1 MFHRDD
7 HRYHHRIVIA
17 AVVVAVTMRLKR
29 SLLVSA
35 ELSVH
40 AEQGNSDV
48 GANPTVAPNVAPFQP
63 ESKLEAIRQE
73 EKAINDTQ
81 PTNQAPA
88 ANRIA
93 ADPVHKRHHRPVH
106 HQAAHQARP
115 AHQPHAVRHPV
126 HPAYFRQPS
135 IRRFL
140 IYGRPHNRPD
150 LPLVLIYPRPN
161 TNYSRNTLAMFRAIS
176 ESPNKPILGLN
187 IIPFLG
193 MNLISEVLGLDLTLI
208 PEHKNDLDQVEDDSI
223 HFPSDMN
230 KDQLLRLMEL
240 HGMVPMP
247 KDDDEDSDEV
257 QLTKKDRLPEY
268 HPSSPNSGNRGMLQL
283 MSNYNRP
290 REVDDESVPRIQPRS
305 LGILAKFHPR
315 FNIKNEGDLE
325 ISEVNRKRRSADE
338 EKQEDKSSTTTST
351 TESSSSTT
359 ESDSKHSNS
368 SSESSD
374 SKHSESSNKET
385 ESSEE
390 SSESKESS
398 ENNNSTTESSNS
410 NSTTTA
416 DETHK
421 TVSQILEQLLV
432 EVIEFL
438 FH

>member
-1 MFHRDD
+1 M
-7 HRYHHRIVIA
+7 
-17 AVVVAVTMRLKR
+17 TMRLKR

-150 LPLVLIYPRPN
+150 LPLVLIYPRPS

-208 PEHKNDLDQVEDDSI
+208 PEHRDDLDQVEDDSI

-230 KDQLLRLMEL
+230 REQLLRLMEQ

-247 KDDDEDSDEV
+247 KDDDEDSSEI
-257 QLTKKDRLPEY
+257 QTKRDRLVLMGQQAVPEY
-268 HPSSPNSGNRGMLQL
+268 RPPAPNGLNRGMLQL
-283 MSNYNRP
+283 MSNYNR
-290 REVDDESVPRIQPRS
+290 REVEDETVPHIQPRS
-305 LGILAKFHPR
+305 LGIFPKFHPR
-315 FNIKNEGDLE
+315 FNIKNEGELE
-325 ISEVNRKRRSADE
+325 ISEANRKRRSADSSD
-338 EKQEDKSSTTTST
+338 KEDTTTST
-351 TESSSSTT
+351 TESATT
-359 ESDSKHSNS
+359 ESSESKHSNHSNEES
-368 SSESSD
+368 SSEHSDSSEE
-374 SKHSESSNKET
+374 SKHSESSD
-385 ESSEE
+385 
-390 SSESKESS
+390 
-398 ENNNSTTESSNS
+398 NNNSTTESSNS
-410 NSTTTA
+410 NNSTTTA
-416 DETHK
+416 DEAHK
-421 TVSQILEQLLV
+421 TVSQILEQLLI

>member
-150 LPLVLIYPRPN
+150 LPLVLIYPRPS

-208 PEHKNDLDQVEDDSI
+208 PEHRDDLDQVEDDSI

-230 KDQLLRLMEL
+230 REQLLRLMEQ

-247 KDDDEDSDEV
+247 KDDDEDSSEI
-257 QLTKKDRLPEY
+257 QTKRDRLVLMGQQAAPEY
-268 HPSSPNSGNRGMLQL
+268 RPPAPNGLNRGMLQL
-283 MSNYNRP
+283 MSNYNR
-290 REVDDESVPRIQPRS
+290 REVEDETVPHIQPRS
-305 LGILAKFHPR
+305 LGIFPKFHPR
-315 FNIKNEGDLE
+315 FNIKNEGELE
-325 ISEVNRKRRSADE
+325 ISEANRKRRSADSD
-338 EKQEDKSSTTTST
+338 KEDTTTST
-351 TESSSSTT
+351 SATTESS
-359 ESDSKHSNS
+359 ESKHSNHSNEES
-368 SSESSD
+368 SSEHSDSSEE
-374 SKHSESSNKET
+374 SKHSESSD
-385 ESSEE
+385 
-390 SSESKESS
+390 
-398 ENNNSTTESSNS
+398 NNNSTTESSNS
-410 NSTTTA
+410 NNSTTTA
-416 DETHK
+416 DEAHK
-421 TVSQILEQLLV
+421 TVSQILEQLLI

>member
-1 MFHRDD
+1 MF
-7 HRYHHRIVIA
+7 
-17 AVVVAVTMRLKR
+17 K
-29 SLLVSA
+29 
-35 ELSVH
+35 
-40 AEQGNSDV
+40 
-48 GANPTVAPNVAPFQP
+48 
-63 ESKLEAIRQE
+63 
-73 EKAINDTQ
+73 
-81 PTNQAPA
+81 
-88 ANRIA
+88 
-93 ADPVHKRHHRPVH
+93 
-106 HQAAHQARP
+106 
-115 AHQPHAVRHPV
+115 
-126 HPAYFRQPS
+126 
-135 IRRFL
+135 
-140 IYGRPHNRPD
+140 
-150 LPLVLIYPRPN
+150 
-161 TNYSRNTLAMFRAIS
+161 AIS

-240 HGMVPMP
+240 HGMMPMP

-257 QLTKKDRLPEY
+257 QLTKKDRLVLMGQQAIPEY
-268 HPSSPNSGNRGMLQL
+268 HPSAPNSGNRGMLQL

-290 REVDDESVPRIQPRS
+290 READDESVPRIQPRS

-351 TESSSSTT
+351 TESSSSTKHSNSSSESSKTSTTTSTT
-359 ESDSKHSNS
+359 ESSSSTTNS

-398 ENNNSTTESSNS
+398 ENNNSTTAEPSNS

>member
-1 MFHRDD
+1 M
-7 HRYHHRIVIA
+7 
-17 AVVVAVTMRLKR
+17 TMRLKR

-150 LPLVLIYPRPN
+150 LPLVLIYPRPS

-208 PEHKNDLDQVEDDSI
+208 PEHRDDLDQVEDDSI
-223 HFPSDMN
+223 NFPSDMN
-230 KDQLLRLMEL
+230 REQLLRLMEQ

-247 KDDDEDSDEV
+247 KDDDEDSSEI
-257 QLTKKDRLPEY
+257 QTKRDRLVLMGQQAAPEY
-268 HPSSPNSGNRGMLQL
+268 RPPAPNGLNRGMLQL
-283 MSNYNRP
+283 MSNYNR
-290 REVDDESVPRIQPRS
+290 REVEDETVPHIQPRS
-305 LGILAKFHPR
+305 LGIFPKFHPR
-315 FNIKNEGDLE
+315 FNIKNEGELE
-325 ISEVNRKRRSADE
+325 ISEANRKRRSADS
-338 EKQEDKSSTTTST
+338 DKENTTTST
-351 TESSSSTT
+351 TESATT
-359 ESDSKHSNS
+359 ESSESKHSNHSNEES
-368 SSESSD
+368 SSEHSDSSEE
-374 SKHSESSNKET
+374 SKHSESSD
-385 ESSEE
+385 
-390 SSESKESS
+390 
-398 ENNNSTTESSNS
+398 NNNSTTESSNS
-410 NSTTTA
+410 NNSTTTA
-416 DETHK
+416 DEAHK
-421 TVSQILEQLLV
+421 TVSQILEQLLI

>member
-1 MFHRDD
+1 M
-7 HRYHHRIVIA
+7 
-17 AVVVAVTMRLKR
+17 TMRLKR

-150 LPLVLIYPRPN
+150 LPLVLIYPRPS

-208 PEHKNDLDQVEDDSI
+208 PEHRDDLDQVEDDSI

-230 KDQLLRLMEL
+230 REQLLRLMEQ

-247 KDDDEDSDEV
+247 KDDDEDSSEI
-257 QLTKKDRLPEY
+257 QTKRDRLVLMGQQAAPEY
-268 HPSSPNSGNRGMLQL
+268 RPPAPNGLNRGMLQL
-283 MSNYNRP
+283 MSNYNR
-290 REVDDESVPRIQPRS
+290 REVEDETVPHIQPRS
-305 LGILAKFHPR
+305 LGIFPKFHPR
-315 FNIKNEGDLE
+315 FNIKNEGELE
-325 ISEVNRKRRSADE
+325 ISEANRKRRSADSD
-338 EKQEDKSSTTTST
+338 KEDTTTST
-351 TESSSSTT
+351 SATTESS
-359 ESDSKHSNS
+359 ESKHSNHSNEES
-368 SSESSD
+368 SSEHSDSSEE
-374 SKHSESSNKET
+374 SKHSESSD
-385 ESSEE
+385 
-390 SSESKESS
+390 
-398 ENNNSTTESSNS
+398 NNNSTTESSNS
-410 NSTTTA
+410 NNSTTTA
-416 DETHK
+416 DEAHK
-421 TVSQILEQLLV
+421 TVSQILEQLLI

>member
-1 MFHRDD
+1 MFDD
-7 HRYHHRIVIA
+7 HRYHRIVIA

-150 LPLVLIYPRPN
+150 LPLVLIYPRPS

-208 PEHKNDLDQVEDDSI
+208 PEHRDDLDQVEDDSI
-223 HFPSDMN
+223 NFPSDMN
-230 KDQLLRLMEL
+230 REQLLRLMEQ

-247 KDDDEDSDEV
+247 KDDDEDSSEI
-257 QLTKKDRLPEY
+257 QTKRDRLVLMGQQAAPEY
-268 HPSSPNSGNRGMLQL
+268 RPPAPNGLNRGMLQL
-283 MSNYNRP
+283 MSNYNR
-290 REVDDESVPRIQPRS
+290 REVEDETVPHIQPRS
-305 LGILAKFHPR
+305 LGIFPKFHPR
-315 FNIKNEGDLE
+315 FNIKNEGELE
-325 ISEVNRKRRSADE
+325 ISEANRKRRSADS
-338 EKQEDKSSTTTST
+338 DKENTTTST
-351 TESSSSTT
+351 TESATT
-359 ESDSKHSNS
+359 ESSESKHSNHSNEES
-368 SSESSD
+368 SSEHSDSSEE
-374 SKHSESSNKET
+374 SKHSESSD
-385 ESSEE
+385 
-390 SSESKESS
+390 
-398 ENNNSTTESSNS
+398 NNNSTTESSNS
-410 NSTTTA
+410 NNSTTTA
-416 DETHK
+416 DEAHK
-421 TVSQILEQLLV
+421 TVSQILEQLLI

>member
-208 PEHKNDLDQVEDDSI
+208 PEHRDDLDQVEDDSI

-230 KDQLLRLMEL
+230 REQLLRLMEQ

-247 KDDDEDSDEV
+247 KDDDEDSSEI
-257 QLTKKDRLPEY
+257 QTKRDRLVLMGQQAVPEY
-268 HPSSPNSGNRGMLQL
+268 RPPAPNGLNRGMLQL
-283 MSNYNRP
+283 MSNYNR
-290 REVDDESVPRIQPRS
+290 REVEDETVPHIQPRS
-305 LGILAKFHPR
+305 LGIFPKFHPR
-315 FNIKNEGDLE
+315 FNIKNEGELE
-325 ISEVNRKRRSADE
+325 ISEANRKRRSADSSD
-338 EKQEDKSSTTTST
+338 KEDTTTST
-351 TESSSSTT
+351 TESATT
-359 ESDSKHSNS
+359 ESSESKHSNHSNEES
-368 SSESSD
+368 SSEHSDSSEE
-374 SKHSESSNKET
+374 SKHSESSD
-385 ESSEE
+385 
-390 SSESKESS
+390 
-398 ENNNSTTESSNS
+398 NNNSTTESSNS
-410 NSTTTA
+410 NNSTTTA
-416 DETHK
+416 DEAHK
-421 TVSQILEQLLV
+421 TVSQILEQLLI

>member
-7 HRYHHRIVIA
+7 HRYHRIVIA

-150 LPLVLIYPRPN
+150 LPLVLIYPRPS

-208 PEHKNDLDQVEDDSI
+208 PEHRDDLDQVEDDSI
-223 HFPSDMN
+223 NFPSDMN
-230 KDQLLRLMEL
+230 REQLLRLMEQ

-247 KDDDEDSDEV
+247 KDDDEDSSEI
-257 QLTKKDRLPEY
+257 QTKRDRLVLMGQQAAPEY
-268 HPSSPNSGNRGMLQL
+268 RPPAPNGLNRGMLQL
-283 MSNYNRP
+283 MSNYNR
-290 REVDDESVPRIQPRS
+290 REVEDETVPHIQPRS
-305 LGILAKFHPR
+305 LGIFPKFHPR
-315 FNIKNEGDLE
+315 FNIKNEGELE
-325 ISEVNRKRRSADE
+325 ISEANRKRRSADS
-338 EKQEDKSSTTTST
+338 DKENTTTST
-351 TESSSSTT
+351 TESATT
-359 ESDSKHSNS
+359 ESSESKHSNHSNEES
-368 SSESSD
+368 SSEHSDSSEE
-374 SKHSESSNKET
+374 SKHSESSD
-385 ESSEE
+385 
-390 SSESKESS
+390 
-398 ENNNSTTESSNS
+398 NNNSTTESSNS
-410 NSTTTA
+410 NNSTTTA
-416 DETHK
+416 DEAHK
-421 TVSQILEQLLV
+421 TVSQILEQLLI